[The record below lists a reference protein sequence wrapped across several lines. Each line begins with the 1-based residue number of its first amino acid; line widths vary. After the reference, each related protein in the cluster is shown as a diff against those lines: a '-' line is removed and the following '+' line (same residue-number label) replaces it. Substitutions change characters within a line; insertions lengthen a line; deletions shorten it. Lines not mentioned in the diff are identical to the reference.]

1 MPSFTKP
8 ALQILLFTAAVAGI
22 ALLADAWRSARRD
35 NQQLAATLA
44 AKNTALQQASD
55 REKQRDQQLAAKL
68 SAIQSAKRA
77 VRTPQQAAEQIPKIL
92 PPLPLPISLQ
102 IPGVPLHQLTDPLPP
117 AETQPPATVSIPQP
131 DLVPLYD
138 ALQDCH
144 ASEAQTEALQK
155 DLYDEKARSAAL
167 TQERNAAQAAAQGG
181 TVLIRLKRAAKWF
194 AIGIAIGAA
203 ATAAVHR

>member
-22 ALLADAWRSARRD
+22 ALLAGAWRSARQD
-35 NQQLAATLA
+35 SQKLAATLA
-44 AKNTALQQASD
+44 AQNIALQQASD
-55 REKQRDQQLAAKL
+55 RETQRDEQLAAKL

-92 PPLPLPISLQ
+92 PPLPLPVSIH
-102 IPGVPLHQLTDPLPP
+102 IPQLIVPLPP
-117 AETQPPATVSIPQP
+117 GETQPPATVSIPQP

-144 ASEAQTEALQK
+144 ASEAQAEALQK
-155 DLYDEKARSAAL
+155 DLTDEKARFAAL
-167 TQERNAAQAAAQGG
+167 TQERNAAQAAARGG
-181 TVLIRLKRAAKWF
+181 TVLVRLKRAAKWF
-194 AIGIAIGAA
+194 AIGIAVGAA
-203 ATAAVHR
+203 ATAAVRR